1 MQAKDAS
8 VFKII
13 TANVSACQ
21 KCLNSPALCLKTWYC
36 CLLSTAHLKAPASQI
51 CKHCWQCVMDEIAKF
66 ARCLSFHTA
75 DILRNGLRN
84 SKPLWETVI
93 PPKPQPNL
101 EPPRAHQNLSLGCLS
116 QLLPTQPL
124 DPNCSLSIFSHH
136 MVSSLPYTKSP
147 YGKLVKWTVFILT
160 ARWAALCFASLA

>member
-1 MQAKDAS
+1 MW
-8 VFKII
+8 VFFKII

-36 CLLSTAHLKAPASQI
+36 CLLKNNTFKGSCKSGLQTLLTVCDGWDCKI
-51 CKHCWQCVMDEIAKF
+51 CKMFVISHSRHIKEWIKKLKTPM
-66 ARCLSFHTA
+66 
-75 DILRNGLRN
+75 GN
-84 SKPLWETVI
+84 SHSTHP

-101 EPPRAHQNLSLGCLS
+101 EPLRAHQNLSFGYLS
-116 QLLPTQPL
+116 QLLTQPL
-124 DPNCSLSIFSHH
+124 DPDCSQSIFSHH

-160 ARWAALCFASLA
+160 ARWAALCFARLA

>member
-51 CKHCWQCVMDEIAKF
+51 CKHCWQCVMDDIAKF

-93 PPKPQPNL
+93 PPNPSQTSNPQEHNRISHSAVSPNF
-101 EPPRAHQNLSLGCLS
+101 S
-116 QLLPTQPL
+116 
-124 DPNCSLSIFSHH
+124 SLSHWIPIVLRAFSLTIWSPHYHTLRVH
-136 MVSSLPYTKSP
+136 MGNLWNELYS
-147 YGKLVKWTVFILT
+147 F
-160 ARWAALCFASLA
+160 